1 MKKIY
6 LQAYI
11 ITIGL
16 IVLLISSVF
25 LYDVVSKPGNYFKI
39 GRSNG
44 SKVYLRATPEY
55 EYQLII
61 EDDKLIIESFGRFV
75 DSIHLDSAGK
85 LAQVLIKDNE

>member
-6 LQAYI
+6 LQGYI

-55 EYQLII
+55 EYQVVMEADSI
-61 EDDKLIIESFGRFV
+61 EIYSFGVKVATMSYDTDF
-75 DSIHLDSAGK
+75 GK
-85 LAQVLIKDNE
+85 VLLKDNE

>member
-16 IVLLISSVF
+16 IFLLISSVF

-55 EYQLII
+55 EYQVIMEADSI
-61 EDDKLIIESFGRFV
+61 EIYSFGV
-75 DSIHLDSAGK
+75 KVATMSYDTDLGK
-85 LAQVLIKDNE
+85 VLLKDNE

>member
-16 IVLLISSVF
+16 IFLLISSVF
-25 LYDVVSKPGNYFKI
+25 LYDVVSQPGNYFTI
-39 GRSNG
+39 GKHNT

-55 EYQLII
+55 EYQVVMEADSI
-61 EDDKLIIESFGRFV
+61 EIYSFGV
-75 DSIHLDSAGK
+75 KVATMSYDTDLGK
-85 LAQVLIKDNE
+85 VLLKDNE